1 MKFRKKKSAGFRGS
15 HTHGWGSKKKHRHA
29 GHRGG
34 RGNAGSG
41 KRGDAKKPSFWKDR
55 KYFGKFGFIMHG
67 MTVEINA
74 INIKDVERMLGYF
87 VSNGFASEK
96 SGVYSVDLNKAGYNK
111 LLATGRS
118 TKKLNITV
126 DYASQSA
133 VEKVKGAGG
142 NVSLKKEAA
151 PEKPKA
157 GKAAADL

>member
-1 MKFRKKKSAGFRGS
+1 MKFRKKKSQGFRGS

-34 RGNAGSG
+34 RGNAGTG
-41 KRGDAKKPSFWKDR
+41 KRGDAKKPSFWKDT

-67 MTVEINA
+67 KTVEINA
-74 INIKDVERMLGYF
+74 LNIKDVERMLGYF
-87 VSNGFASEK
+87 VSKGFASEK

-111 LLATGRS
+111 LLATGKA

-126 DYASQSA
+126 DYASPSA

-142 NVSLKKEAA
+142 SVSLKQKKQEKKAPDKTAA
-151 PEKPKA
+151 E
-157 GKAAADL
+157 